1 VIEQLLLPSFPGLE
15 PPDWIR
21 RLVADGLGGL
31 VLFGSNLHDRE
42 QLAALTRSLRAE
54 NPELLIALDEEGGD
68 VTRLHAVTGSPYPGN
83 AALGAVDDLELTERV
98 AASIA
103 AELAAVGVNFN
114 LAPVADVNVDPLNPV
129 IGVRSFGADA
139 ELVSR
144 HVAAYVTGLQA
155 NGVAG
160 CAKHFP
166 GHGNTDRDSHLEL
179 PSLAGD
185 VTEGLPPFRAA
196 IKAGVQSIMTAHIRV
211 PAFGDDPATVNR
223 TAVALLRDEL
233 GYDGLVIADAC
244 EMKGLAATIGIA
256 EGAARA
262 LEAGVDALIVGRDLG
277 EEAVADICAA
287 IGARVAEERLAEA
300 AGRVRRVAAGASF
313 PRPSDVDEAIG
324 REAARRALRVEGDV
338 ALDGPVE
345 VVTLEP
351 EANIA
356 AGRSAHSLPDVLPST
371 EGGRLV
377 IVVRDAHRHAWMR
390 EQVEAHPEAIVVET
404 GLPYWHPPYARG
416 YVATYGG
423 SRASLEAVAE
433 LLGAEVP
440 A

>member
-1 VIEQLLLPSFPGLE
+1 VIEQLLLPSFRGLE
-15 PPDWIR
+15 PPGWFR
-21 RLVADGLGGL
+21 RLLADGLGGV
-31 VLFGSNLHDRE
+31 VLFGSNLRDRE
-42 QLAALTRSLRAE
+42 QLVALTRALRAE

-68 VTRLHAVTGSPYPGN
+68 VTRLHTATGSPYPGN
-83 AALGAVDDLELTERV
+83 AALGIVDDVELTERV

-103 AELAAVGVNFN
+103 AELAAVGVNLD

-139 ELVSR
+139 ALVSR
-144 HVAAYVTGLQA
+144 HVAAYVTGVQA

-179 PSLAGD
+179 PTLAGD
-185 VTEGLPPFRAA
+185 VADGLPPFRAA
-196 IKAGVQSIMTAHIRV
+196 IDAGVQSIMTAHIRV
-211 PAFGDDPATVNR
+211 PAFGDDPASVNR

-277 EEAVADICAA
+277 EEAVAGISAA
-287 IGARVAEERLAEA
+287 IAARVSEERLGEA
-300 AGRVRRVAAGASF
+300 ARRVRRVAAWASS
-313 PRPSDVDEAIG
+313 PRSGEVDEAVG
-324 REAARRALRVEGDV
+324 RDAARRALRVEGDV
-338 ALDGPVE
+338 SVDGAVE
-345 VVTLEP
+345 IVELRP

-356 AGRSAHSLPDVLPST
+356 AGPPAYSFADVLPST
-371 EGGRLV
+371 AGGQLV
-377 IVVRDAHRHAWMR
+377 LVARDAHRHPWMR
-390 EQVEAHPEAIVVET
+390 ERIQAHPEAIVVET
-404 GLPYWHPPYARG
+404 GLPDWRPPAARA

-433 LLGAEVP
+433 LFGVQVSA
-440 A
+440 